1 MNEHY
6 IAMNT
11 FQHDIDCFC
20 PDDYHAFSITLQKGD
35 LIEVTPERKF
45 TLAKGWYTFV
55 VINEQHAF
63 YMAMEDLEQYI
74 LNENI
79 KSMLDID
86 LKINYLQYKID
97 QDLESGD
104 KASFARHTNLLS
116 ETRKLKEELENYFND
131 ITLLN

>member
-1 MNEHY
+1 
-6 IAMNT
+6 
-11 FQHDIDCFC
+11 
-20 PDDYHAFSITLQKGD
+20 
-35 LIEVTPERKF
+35 
-45 TLAKGWYTFV
+45 
-55 VINEQHAF
+55 
-63 YMAMEDLEQYI
+63 MAMEDLEQYI